1 MTYLND
7 EIHKQIEIMLFLKN
21 EDKYNMIKD
30 ILNYYKNNK
39 YSSINRDIC
48 YFYWNII
55 LDDYELVYSTS

>member
-7 EIHKQIEIMLFLKN
+7 EIHKQIEMMLFLNN

-39 YSSINRDIC
+39 YKSINRVIC
-48 YFYWNII
+48 YFYWKII
-55 LDDYELVYSTS
+55 LDDYILVYSTS

>member
-7 EIHKQIEIMLFLKN
+7 EIHKQIEMMLFLNN

-39 YSSINRDIC
+39 YKSINRDIC
-48 YFYWNII
+48 YFYWKII

>member
-1 MTYLND
+1 
-7 EIHKQIEIMLFLKN
+7 MLFLNN

-39 YSSINRDIC
+39 YKSINRDIC
-48 YFYWNII
+48 YFYWKII

>member
-7 EIHKQIEIMLFLKN
+7 EIHKQIEMMLFLNN

-39 YSSINRDIC
+39 YESINRDIC
-48 YFYWNII
+48 YFYWKII
-55 LDDYELVYSTS
+55 LDDYELKPDLN

>member
-1 MTYLND
+1 
-7 EIHKQIEIMLFLKN
+7 MLFLNN

-39 YSSINRDIC
+39 YESINRDIC
-48 YFYWNII
+48 YFYWKII